1 MTMKATTF
9 INKLPENYVPIFYS
23 HGYRGNAV
31 NRILSAHQECWFQQL
46 GDPISWTSYWVKEPW
61 HTDRTAQM
69 TAHGHLGIEY
79 NQGELDKW
87 GQGTQAILRCLQA
100 DIKKL
105 VFFQLHPDKWISLE
119 TTLRPCVW
127 LWSSDC
133 DAIQQRFNHIFN
145 HPEIQFQVCSKAIS
159 LPHVININ
167 IAKLFSNSYN
177 EYIDE
182 YEQLCHSLSLTPEPD
197 RVRAFI
203 LRYNEREL
211 LAVNSTQT

>member
-1 MTMKATTF
+1 MKATTF
-9 INKLPENYVPIFYS
+9 INKLPENYVPIFCSY
-23 HGYRGNAV
+23 GYRGNAV
-31 NRILSAHQECWFQQL
+31 NRILSAHQECWFQQR
-46 GDPISWTSYWVKEPW
+46 GDPISWTGYWVKEPW

-69 TAHGHLGIEY
+69 TAHCHSGLEH

-100 DIKKL
+100 DIKKQ
-105 VFFQLHPDKWISLE
+105 VFFLLHPDKWLSLE

-133 DAIQQRFNHIFN
+133 DAIQQRFNHIFD
-145 HPEIQFQVCSKAIS
+145 HPEIRFQVCSNAIS

-167 IAKLFSNSYN
+167 VAKLFSNSYN

-203 LRYNEREL
+203 LRYIEREL
-211 LAVNSTQT
+211 SAVNSTQT